1 VTETPAF
8 TIKALEPGAGAEERL
23 EALLRLVYVGGGFTD
38 ASLADSLF
46 AAANVRAR
54 GDVLAAYAADGRLV
68 GSVVVV
74 PAGSPASRFA
84 ASGEVEL
91 QLLAVHPDQQGRG
104 IGSAL
109 VDAAIAQSRS
119 SGATRILLW
128 TQPSM
133 TAAQALYLKHGFVRM
148 PSLDFARGE
157 RTFRV
162 YARPMVDHLVVGIDP
177 DRAIPLK

>member
-8 TIKALEPGAGAEERL
+8 TITALEPGDPADRRL
-23 EALLRLVYVGGGFTD
+23 EELLKLVYVGGGFTE
-38 ASLADSLF
+38 AALADALF
-46 AAANVRAR
+46 AAENVRAR
-54 GDVLAAYAADGRLV
+54 GDVLVAHAGDGHLL

-74 PAGSPASRFA
+74 PASSPANRFA

-91 QLLAVHPDQQGRG
+91 HLLAVHPDQQGRG

-109 VDAAIAQSRS
+109 VDAAIAQARDR
-119 SGATRILLW
+119 GATRILLW

-133 TAAQALYLKHGFVRM
+133 AAAQSLYLKHGFVRV

-162 YARPMVDHLVVGIDP
+162 YARRV
-177 DRAIPLK
+177 